1 MKVNA
6 GFEKPYVFSF
16 VSRSPC
22 FIVSKVFERSINM
35 TDIFSSLSKVF
46 IDSSITVKK
55 SCVPCEFLKPH
66 PYVYGVIVSRN
77 S

>member
-1 MKVNA
+1 
-6 GFEKPYVFSF
+6 
-16 VSRSPC
+16 
-22 FIVSKVFERSINM
+22 M

-46 IDSSITVKK
+46 IDSSITIKK